1 MEKTQTVAGA
11 HEPAGRP
18 IPEHPDSLLHPS
30 EVALILGIQ
39 VRTLE
44 TWRLNGGGPE
54 FVKLSARACR
64 YRRSVL
70 DAWIADRSRK
80 STSDPGPSELQAA
93 P

>member
-44 TWRLNGGGPE
+44 TWRLNAGRVINSLPR
-54 FVKLSARACR
+54 FVSDLCR
-64 YRRSVL
+64 FATIVPRGSG
-70 DAWIADRSRK
+70 I
-80 STSDPGPSELQAA
+80 G
-93 P
+93 